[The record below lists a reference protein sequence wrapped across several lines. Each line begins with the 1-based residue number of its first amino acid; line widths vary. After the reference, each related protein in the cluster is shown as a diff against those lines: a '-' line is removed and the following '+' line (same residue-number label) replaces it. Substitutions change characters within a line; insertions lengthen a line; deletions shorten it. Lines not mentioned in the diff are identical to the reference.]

1 MGVSPYGKHETACQA
16 IQVRKVQTGSFPN
29 SIKQNQILMENHQI
43 TQTRQYFHKIPIAL
57 WLLAVPALQQGAS
70 AAVLAVNLGTAA
82 DFAIVAGAGI
92 TASGAIHSTT
102 ITGDLGSFPTPSITG
117 SENIFLTGVNHGG
130 DAVAQQAKIDLGLA
144 YSDAAGRIPSVI
156 FSPIYDLGGLV
167 LGAGVYN
174 DPSSLS
180 ITGNLTL
187 DAAGDPDAVWIFQ
200 AGSTLTTGSGS
211 SVSLIGGAKASN
223 VFWQVGSSATLG
235 TGSQFAGS
243 ILAYESISMN
253 TGAEIVGRALAQ
265 NGAVTLDDNTIV
277 IPELGSSMLL
287 GFSMIL
293 SLVRRRRVAKPE
305 FCKRP

>member
-1 MGVSPYGKHETACQA
+1 
-16 IQVRKVQTGSFPN
+16 
-29 SIKQNQILMENHQI
+29 
-43 TQTRQYFHKIPIAL
+43 
-57 WLLAVPALQQGAS
+57 
-70 AAVLAVNLGTAA
+70 VLAVNLGTAA

-102 ITGDLGSFPTPSITG
+102 ITGDLGSFPTPLITG